1 MRSEATAASNAVRII
16 DVQHRYKNVEALAG
30 VSLAIPI
37 GSDTAIIGPDGV
49 GKSTLLSLIAGARI
63 IQTGR
68 VEVFGGDMAKAGHRS
83 WIATKIA
90 FMPQGLGKNL
100 YPSLSV
106 AENIDFFASLY
117 ATSATERVAR
127 RDELLRATGLDPF
140 PDRPA
145 GKLSGGMR
153 QKLSL
158 CCALV
163 HDPELLILDEPT
175 TGIDPLSRRQFWQL
189 IDGIRAS
196 QRNLTL
202 VVATAYM
209 EEAARFNRLIAMDAG
224 RVLAQGSI
232 AEVLRAAGASSVEE
246 AYVALR
252 HSGDRTNAPALTIP
266 PRTSFDGAPA
276 IVAAELTRR

>member
-1 MRSEATAASNAVRII
+1 MSGDPPASLDAVCIS
-16 DVQHRYKNVEALAG
+16 DAQHRYKEVAALAG
-30 VSLAIPI
+30 VSLTIPI

-63 IQTGR
+63 IQAGR
-68 VEVFGGDMAKAGHRS
+68 IEVLGGDMAKASHRS
-83 WIATKIA
+83 RIATKIA

-117 ATSATERVAR
+117 ATSAIERAAR

-196 QRNLTL
+196 QPNLTL
-202 VVATAYM
+202 LVATAYM
-209 EEAARFNRLIAMDAG
+209 EEAARFSRLIAMDAG
-224 RVLAQGSI
+224 RVLAQGTI
-232 AEVLRAAGASSVEE
+232 AEVRSGIREFAQAYLPSLFLRE
-246 AYVALR
+246 L
-252 HSGDRTNAPALTIP
+252 HSTAHPLSL
-266 PRTSFDGAPA
+266 PRS
-276 IVAAELTRR
+276 